1 MFFQHANEDEDNIL
15 SIDEWKDVL
24 SEEKV
29 KHWFAA
35 QGLSISDPDL
45 LWKILDTSGDR
56 QLDLEELIQGTARL
70 QGFAKSLDLAILNM
84 EQKTLQT
91 QTEEIMQNVALIRQ
105 QTAMLL
111 RNNYDRTCEQTLRA

>member
-1 MFFQHANEDEDNIL
+1 MFFQHANDDDDNIL

-56 QLDLEELIQGTARL
+56 QLDLEELIQGTAVCKAL
-70 QGFAKSLDLAILNM
+70 QR
-84 EQKTLQT
+84 
-91 QTEEIMQNVALIRQ
+91 ALTWQ
-105 QTAMLL
+105 F
-111 RNNYDRTCEQTLRA
+111 